1 MFENKVE
8 CIYKLMTFLDSFKN
22 VLCVSSN
29 LQSSK
34 QIILWTNEKE
44 T

>member
-1 MFENKVE
+1 MPENKVE
-8 CIYKLMTFLDSFKN
+8 CIYKLMTFLKSFKN

-29 LQSSK
+29 LQSLK
-34 QIILWTNEKE
+34 QIILWVSEKE